1 MTLNDILQDI
11 HAVEEDLLMYER
23 KYGVLSD
30 TFYELYANGEEPDD
44 DAWVLDWAD
53 WAGSYQIWLRRR
65 AQYQQIILDLKKQ
78 TALSDLIKRTARRE
92 SLPIP
97 A

>member
-44 DAWVLDWAD
+44 DAWVLDWTD